1 MAARADLWTFPL
13 LLTRTLSVPRAV
25 NSDDDALI
33 MNSGEPMF
41 GLVQKTGSSEV
52 SGGAGGIARGL
63 KRKAAEAQSG
73 GGDDDADN
81 DNMLGGSD
89 DGEGDGG
96 PEQPKKKKKKGKQ
109 RGGRSHD
116 KRQREQR

>member
-1 MAARADLWTFPL
+1 MGGDGDGA
-13 LLTRTLSVPRAV
+13 
-25 NSDDDALI
+25 
-33 MNSGEPMF
+33 
-41 GLVQKTGSSEV
+41 GSSEV
-52 SGGAGGIARGL
+52 SRRAGGIARGL

-96 PEQPKKKKKKGKQ
+96 PEQPKKKKKRSPARSK
-109 RGGRSHD
+109 RAGRAHSD
-116 KRQREQR
+116 RDAESKTS

>member
-1 MAARADLWTFPL
+1 
-13 LLTRTLSVPRAV
+13 
-25 NSDDDALI
+25 

-89 DGEGDGG
+89 NDKGDGG
-96 PEQPKKKKKKGKQ
+96 PEQPKKKKKRSPARSRRAGKAGSD
-109 RGGRSHD
+109 RDAESKTR
-116 KRQREQR
+116 